1 MLHAQPS
8 ATTSSFCLCV
18 QSWGPWSSTSHR
30 RQQTGA
36 VGPSHATT
44 LHHVPCVHTYTRTD
58 PDPENSNPTQPTQ
71 SKTRPGR
78 QRFSLSP
85 ALPGNIIIIPKQH
98 TQPDPLACS
107 LVRWFAPTHP
117 HPHHT
122 ARNTPAEAAEQNT
135 PIGSVFIYCTST
147 VFPACSLTAW
157 LACICIPYLYQTTT
171 PHHDRFPRHPSLAT
185 CSYKTAP
192 EFPFSRPN
200 LLLLAAQRTSITRL
214 APRPCLFD
222 PFTRPLSQK
231 GALIPLPIRGRAF
244 LTSQVVTSPTTVT
257 LVPAARPRNLC
268 DQPPTHPLRDL
279 HSSTHAIATNI
290 QPSP

>member
-8 ATTSSFCLCV
+8 ATTSSLCLCV
-18 QSWGPWSSTSHR
+18 QSWGPWSSTSRR

-36 VGPSHATT
+36 VGPSYTATLPPRT
-44 LHHVPCVHTYTRTD
+44 LRTYIHTYRSRSREFKPNPANSERAEPT
-58 PDPENSNPTQPTQ
+58 PDD
-71 SKTRPGR
+71 R
-78 QRFSLSP
+78 QHSLSCS
-85 ALPGNIIIIPKQH
+85 PGNIILIPKQH

-157 LACICIPYLYQTTT
+157 LACICIPYLYQTPHRTT
-171 PHHDRFPRHPSLAT
+171 TCSFPRLPSLDT

-192 EFPFSRPN
+192 DFPLSRPD
-200 LLLLAAQRTSITRL
+200 LLLLAVQRTRTSITRL

-231 GALIPLPIRGRAF
+231 GALIPLPNRGRAF
-244 LTSQVVTSPTTVT
+244 LTCYFAHYRHPGTR
-257 LVPAARPRNLC
+257 RP
-268 DQPPTHPLRDL
+268 
-279 HSSTHAIATNI
+279 
-290 QPSP
+290 PSKPV

>member
-8 ATTSSFCLCV
+8 ATTSSLCLLCAILGSLV
-18 QSWGPWSSTSHR
+18 IDVPSTSADR
-30 RQQTGA
+30 RSWA
-36 VGPSHATT
+36 LPHCYSTT
-44 LHHVPCVHTYTRTD
+44 TYPAYIHTHVQIQIQRIQ
-58 PDPENSNPTQPTQ
+58 TQPSQLRERAEPT
-71 SKTRPGR
+71 PDDR
-78 QRFSLSP
+78 QRSLSCS
-85 ALPGNIIIIPKQH
+85 PGNIIIIPKQH

-107 LVRWFAPTHP
+107 LVRWLAPTHP

-157 LACICIPYLYQTTT
+157 LACICVPYLYQTPHRTT
-171 PHHDRFPRHPSLAT
+171 TCSFPRHPSLDT

-192 EFPFSRPN
+192 GFPFSRPD
-200 LLLLAAQRTSITRL
+200 LLLLAVQRTRTSITRL

-231 GALIPLPIRGRAF
+231 GALIPLPNRGRAF
-244 LTSQVVTSPTTVT
+244 LTCYLAHYRHPGTR
-257 LVPAARPRNLC
+257 RP
-268 DQPPTHPLRDL
+268 
-279 HSSTHAIATNI
+279 
-290 QPSP
+290 PSKPV